1 MEVHKGNLPAG
12 KDSKTEILFCSK
24 PPQMYKDPSTYDGAD
39 LSDIDLGDG
48 DYLPIVLQ
56 FLYLGS
62 VISSDC
68 TDTLDVRTRIE
79 KAGNAFGALSEN
91 IFRSLFV
98 SITAKSFVYQ
108 MIVLT
113 ILLYGSESWCLTE
126 ALVQELSCFH
136 SRCMRAMCHVTRKHT
151 RIHRI
156 SNDDLQ
162 KRLDLQPIKSYLTL
176 RLLRWAGHVSRM
188 SFNQLPRK
196 MLSSWVRSKRPRG
209 APQMTYGR
217 TIKRLLKCA
226 NIEVD
231 SWHILAADRLSW
243 KKTIAI

>member
-1 MEVHKGNLPAG
+1 MEITFQMCLN
-12 KDSKTEILFCSK
+12 FC
-24 PPQMYKDPSTYDGAD
+24 
-39 LSDIDLGDG
+39 
-48 DYLPIVLQ
+48 
-56 FLYLGS
+56 
-62 VISSDC
+62 ISSDC

-91 IFRSLFV
+91 IFRSLIV

-108 MIVLT
+108 MIVFT

-136 SRCMRAMCHVTRKHT
+136 SRCMRAMCRVTRKHT

-156 SNDDLQ
+156 SNADLQ
-162 KRLDLQPIKSYLTL
+162 KRLDLRPIKSYLT
-176 RLLRWAGHVSRM
+176 RRQLRWAGHVSRM
-188 SFNQLPRK
+188 SFNRLPRK